1 MSFGNIIRPHRT
13 RKKTKVWTKK
23 PDGVGAPWLFA
34 SVKNPPNTRCV
45 SLKVSGFATRKKT
58 RVE

>member
-1 MSFGNIIRPHRT
+1 MRPHRT